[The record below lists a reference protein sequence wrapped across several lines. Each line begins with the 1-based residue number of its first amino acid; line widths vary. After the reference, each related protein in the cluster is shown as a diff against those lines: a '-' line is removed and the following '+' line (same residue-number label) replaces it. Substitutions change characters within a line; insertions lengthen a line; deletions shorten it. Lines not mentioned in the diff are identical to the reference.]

1 MYVTRS
7 EMNAALRDL
16 MDQIREMLAGRAAI
30 AAPLGDIDN
39 VSTADSGAELLV
51 DRIKLWASTA
61 PDDPDA
67 STTLGRLEM
76 AGHLVIPRL
85 REPAQVIGDAS
96 NGQYFPLASQKYRP
110 SGGKI
115 GDACQYNLTDVGAQR
130 ATMWTREAGK
140 IEIDSGFGAPSLQ
153 DVVVNHGTH
162 KVARVADQGDPGVLR
177 AIYAPIPMSS
187 NVLLTVGYVDPANP
201 DGGPPGSFAVLFQL
215 TLPPIVVVNV
225 PTAPTVPN
233 DIQML
238 NYNTT
243 GADHFKG

>member
-1 MYVTRS
+1 MYVTQA
-7 EMNAALRDL
+7 ELREA
-16 MDQIREMLAGRAAI
+16 MQGMIGQVREMLINRATMAC
-30 AAPLGDIDN
+30 PRCTIDA
-39 VSTADSGAELLV
+39 VSTTESGAQFLT
-51 DRIKLWASTA
+51 DRVKLWRAT
-61 PDDPDA
+61 DPKSKDA
-67 STTLGRLEM
+67 STSIGRLEM

-110 SGGKI
+110 SSGKV
-115 GDACQYNLTDVGAQR
+115 GDSCQYNLTDVSAQR
-130 ATMWTREAGK
+130 ATMWTRETGK
-140 IEIDSGFGAPSLQ
+140 VEIDSGFNAPAAQ

-162 KVARVADQGDPGVLR
+162 KVARVADQGNPGVLR
-177 AIYAPIPMSS
+177 AVYAPIPMSS
-187 NVLLTVGYVDPANP
+187 NVLLTVGYIDPTNP
-201 DGGPPGSFAVLFQL
+201 DGGPPGSFSVLFQL

-225 PTAPTVPN
+225 PTAPVVPN